1 MFAISE
7 DLGVTA
13 CPRNLTSALA
23 VRTDIGQ
30 QLKKIGIKDEPY
42 STAR

>member
-13 CPRNLTSALA
+13 CPRSLTSALV

-30 QLKKIGIKDEPY
+30 QLKKIGI
-42 STAR
+42 